1 MERVWHVAT
10 GGVLLA
16 WVGHGG
22 LLREGVLV
30 LQRCAS
36 PVLRLVQ

>member
-1 MERVWHVAT
+1 MERVWHVAA
-10 GGVLLA
+10 GGMLLA
-16 WVGHGG
+16 WVGYGG
-22 LLREGVLV
+22 LLRERVSV